1 MHKFYKRT
9 LVLTILRFQPII
21 NKNNLVSKRLDT
33 HQLVLIWHK

>member
-1 MHKFYKRT
+1 MDKFYKRT